1 MKLLPGADLQLLR
14 ETELI
19 SVREFSPLAH
29 IPDLDV
35 YVAQHRDAPGVR
47 FMDGDF
53 CFGTAVISQ
62 NFLLHVG
69 VLPEYQGRLF
79 RLLPEVLRWCFTV
92 NDQIYAVMR
101 PENKKVLTFAQR
113 FGWLHLPLASART
126 VDLPGGPFEIYV
138 LRADVPRIPLTS
150 AERRL
155 HRQQQREIAMRQT
168 KPSEASL
175 ESA

>member
-1 MKLLPGADLQLLR
+1 MKLLPGADLQMLR

-29 IPDLDV
+29 IPDATAYESL
-35 YVAQHRDAPGVR
+35 YKDAPGVR

-53 CFGTAVISQ
+53 CFGTALINQ
-62 NFLLHVG
+62 NLLHVG

-79 RLLPEVLRWCFTV
+79 RLLPDVLQWCFTV
-92 NDQIYAVMR
+92 SDQIYAVMR
-101 PENKKVLTFAQR
+101 PENEKVLTFAKR

-126 VDLPGGPFEIYV
+126 SDLAGGPFEIYV
-138 LRADVPRIPLTS
+138 LRPDVPRIPLTA

-155 HRQQQREIAMRQT
+155 HREQQRQIAMIRTDQVDVL
-168 KPSEASL
+168 L
-175 ESA
+175 EFA